1 MKIAVIT
8 PYHTEPLDMLERAHK
23 TVLAQTHPCTHY
35 MIADGHARP
44 EIDHWQVR
52 HITLP
57 TAHHNNGNTPR
68 AIGSLDAVG
77 DDFDAIAY
85 LDADNWFE
93 PDHIANLAAQQ
104 AETGA
109 DIVSS
114 GRIIHGIDGEILLPE
129 GEQEDGTATADTS
142 TMLFGRSAFAVLP
155 LWGTMPNELGPNC
168 DRYIFKGAQA
178 LGCTHHHS
186 GKLTMHFTTR
196 YGPHYRAAGQSV
208 PVNAI
213 AMHAMKDSDQFIR
226 RIGPKGLSHILS
238 GGTVKR
244 LFAEKAQR
252 PYTVCILT
260 SEDALSDAQAHF
272 CDDLENALGD
282 AAEFYYADM
291 DEVAHD
297 TSVTADRN
305 NVFLLWFDG
314 SDAERDRLGQI
325 ADQNGQLAVIYVRSR
340 QTEEAAAPDSTL
352 DRRAWKIV
360 TDSTAVQDRYAQF
373 CRYGSGHIILSP
385 LNTASDTLATCMHA
399 YAR

>member
-23 TVLAQTHPCTHY
+23 TVLTQTHPCTHF
-35 MIADGHARP
+35 MIADGHART
-44 EIDHWQVR
+44 EIDAWQVR

-68 AIGSLDAVG
+68 AIGSLDAIG
-77 DDFDAIAY
+77 DGFDAIAY

-93 PDHIANLAAQQ
+93 PEHIADLVAHRI
-104 AETGA
+104 ETSA

-114 GRIIHGIDGEILLPE
+114 GRVIHGIDGGVLLPE

-142 TMLFGRSAFAVLP
+142 TMLFSRTAFAVLP

-178 LGCTHHHS
+178 LGCKHHH
-186 GKLTMHFTTR
+186 GGQLTMHFTSR
-196 YGPHYRAAGQSV
+196 YGPHYRAAGLPV
-208 PVNAI
+208 PADAT

-238 GGTVKR
+238 GGTVES
-244 LFAEKAQR
+244 LFADKAHL
-252 PYTVCILT
+252 PYTVCILKNA
-260 SEDALSDAQAHF
+260 DALTNDQAQF

-291 DEVAHD
+291 DEITRD
-297 TSVTADRN
+297 TTVTTDRN

-314 SDAERDRLGQI
+314 IESERDRLGQI
-325 ADQNGQLAVIYVRSR
+325 ADQNGNLAIIHVRTEDTAES
-340 QTEEAAAPDSTL
+340 QTPDSTL
-352 DRRAWKIV
+352 DRRAWRII
-360 TDSTAVQDRYAQF
+360 TATLSIKDRYAQF
-373 CRYGSGHIILSP
+373 CRYGAGHVILSP
-385 LNTASDTLATCMHA
+385 LQTASDELVACMHS

>member
-35 MIADGHARP
+35 MIADGHARS

-52 HITLP
+52 HVTLP

-68 AIGSLDAVG
+68 AIGSLDAIG
-77 DDFDAIAY
+77 ADFDAIAY

-93 PDHIANLAAQQ
+93 PEHIANLVKHQ

-109 DIVSS
+109 NIVSS
-114 GRIIHGIDGEILLPE
+114 GRVIHGMDGEILLPE
-129 GEQEDGTATADTS
+129 GEQEDGTATVDTS
-142 TMLFGRSAFAVLP
+142 TMLFDRSAFAVLP

-186 GKLTMHFTTR
+186 GHLTLHFTSR
-196 YGPHYRAAGQSV
+196 YGPHYRAAGQPV
-208 PVNAI
+208 PADAT

-226 RIGPKGLSHILS
+226 RVGPKGLSHILS
-238 GGTVKR
+238 GGTVES
-244 LFAEKAQR
+244 LFAGKAKR
-252 PYTVCILT
+252 PYTVCILN
-260 SEDALSDAQAHF
+260 SEDALTDAQAQF
-272 CDDLENALGD
+272 CDNLESALGN

-291 DEVAHD
+291 NEVTHD
-297 TSVTADRN
+297 ATVTADRN
-305 NVFLLWFDG
+305 NVFLIWFDG
-314 SDAERDRLGQI
+314 TDAERDFLGQI
-325 ADQNGQLAVIYVRSR
+325 ADKNGQLAVIYGR
-340 QTEEAAAPDSTL
+340 TEDTDEPQMPDSTL
-352 DRRAWKIV
+352 DRRAWKVV
-360 TDSTAVQDRYAQF
+360 TDSTAVKDRYAQF
-373 CRYGSGHIILSP
+373 CRYGSGHVMLSP
-385 LNTASDTLATCMHA
+385 LNTAADALAACMHA